1 MKKIFAADLDGPPNG
16 GAAVDKVTGWSGL
29 SGRSK
34 ILLAGASV
42 AAIMAAVVVPG
53 ITSKRVVQTSATND
67 SHVPSQIKT
76 YTPPPAPDVSSR
88 MTGATASTASA
99 PVMVRRVSSPTEM
112 ELFAPTIGS
121 SAGSAA
127 NGGASSGDGAVGA
140 GGAGAVSG
148 AQQASYQGGGQ
159 GGTQMDGSGISDA
172 TLVRHPSYVI
182 RAGAIIPCLPV
193 PAIDSSRPGYT
204 TCRVP
209 EWFRGSDERRGLL
222 PPGTLIF
229 GHIAS
234 GITDGQRRLGVV
246 YTKIETPEFNLQ
258 LNAPGADE
266 MGRAGL
272 DGDVHT
278 FFWQKAG
285 AVAVYALMD
294 AAVGVGQNLATSALS
309 NTFAGGGTTLN
320 FGNQSESLASQEMQQ
335 TLNRPPILTRDQAL
349 PMTVTVGEDLDFSK
363 ACQLA
368 MTVNPMACPL
378 Q

>member
-1 MKKIFAADLDGPPNG
+1 MKKMFTPDIDGSPG
-16 GAAVDKVTGWSGL
+16 GGVAVDKATGWSGL

-53 ITSKRVVQTSATND
+53 ITSKRVVQTPATND
-67 SHVPSQIKT
+67 SHSASGIKT
-76 YTPPPAPDVSSR
+76 YTPPPAPDVATR
-88 MTGATASTASA
+88 MTGATASAAPA
-99 PVMVRRVSSPTEM
+99 PVMVRRVPSPTEM
-112 ELFAPTIGS
+112 ELYAPTLGS
-121 SAGSAA
+121 NAGSAS
-127 NGGASSGDGAVGA
+127 NGGASSGDGAAGA
-140 GGAGAVSG
+140 GGVSG
-148 AQQASYQGGGQ
+148 AQQASYQEGGQ
-159 GGTQMDGSGISDA
+159 GGTQMDGSGTSDA

-182 RAGAIIPCLPV
+182 RAGAIISCLPI

-209 EWFRGSDERRGLL
+209 EWFRSSDERRGLL

-258 LNAPGADE
+258 LHAPGADE

-320 FGNQSESLASQEMQQ
+320 FGNQSESLASQEMQH

-349 PMTVTVGEDLDFSK
+349 PMTVTVGQDLDFSK

-368 MTVNPMACPL
+368 MTVNLMACPL